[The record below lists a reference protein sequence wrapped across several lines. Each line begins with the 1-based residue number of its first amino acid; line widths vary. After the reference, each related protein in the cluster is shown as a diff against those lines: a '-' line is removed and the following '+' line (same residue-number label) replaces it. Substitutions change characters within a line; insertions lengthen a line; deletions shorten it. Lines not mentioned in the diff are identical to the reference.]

1 MINPPKKDE
10 EEEILDKEEEPK
22 EIFEDETKESN
33 IEIVIEPEE
42 KEKEE
47 SEPVKP
53 KRTRK
58 KKEMTEASKKQLEE
72 ARIKSLEKRRANAQK
87 RKQEQEEKELTNK
100 KYIDEIEL
108 LKQQINELKINNKPK
123 IIEKEKEKTNDE
135 SEYKFSLQDLEFY
148 AESYMK
154 KHKEIEDEVK
164 HKRNKQVRDKY
175 FLQLR

>member
-1 MINPPKKDE
+1 MINPPKKEE

-33 IEIVIEPEE
+33 IEIVIEPKEQEE
-42 KEKEE
+42 PEPEP
-47 SEPVKP
+47 EPVKP

-123 IIEKEKEKTNDE
+123 VIEKEKTNDE

-154 KHKEIEDEVK
+154 KHKQIEDEVK